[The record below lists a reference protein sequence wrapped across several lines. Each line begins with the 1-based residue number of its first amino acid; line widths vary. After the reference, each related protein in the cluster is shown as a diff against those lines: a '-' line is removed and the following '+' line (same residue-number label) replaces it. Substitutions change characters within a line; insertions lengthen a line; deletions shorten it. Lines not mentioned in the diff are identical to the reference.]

1 MKNIL
6 FLLSLS
12 SVLIPACSP
21 SMPPVPPSNRTV
33 VAPRGSSERVKSW
46 STTTKQEADAVL
58 GPLSNSER
66 R

>member
-1 MKNIL
+1 MKHIIL
-6 FLLSLS
+6 SAALCSI
-12 SVLIPACSP
+12 LIPACSS

-46 STTTKQEADAVL
+46 SSTTKQEADAVL
-58 GPLSNSER
+58 GPLSNTER

>member
-12 SVLIPACSP
+12 SVIIPACNQ

-33 VAPRGSSERVKSW
+33 IAPRGSSERVKSW
-46 STTTKQEADAVL
+46 STTTKQEANAAL
-58 GPLSNSER
+58 GPLSETER

>member
-1 MKNIL
+1 MKHIIVFAALVGIL
-6 FLLSLS
+6 VPSCS
-12 SVLIPACSP
+12 S

-46 STTTKQEADAVL
+46 SSTTKQEADAVL
-58 GPLSNSER
+58 GPLSNTER